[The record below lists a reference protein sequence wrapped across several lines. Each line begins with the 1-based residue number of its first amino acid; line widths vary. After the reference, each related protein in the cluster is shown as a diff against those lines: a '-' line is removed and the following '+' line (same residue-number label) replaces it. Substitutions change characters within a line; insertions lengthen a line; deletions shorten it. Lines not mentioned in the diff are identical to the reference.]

1 MEPNF
6 DAADYSLLCDKE
18 TRNGALVFHFQG
30 GFSLVNHD
38 VLQRIF
44 DEIKAAP
51 ERKIV
56 LNLAGIRF
64 MDSMG
69 VGVLVAILK
78 HTRAKG
84 IDFVLVSNDIVD
96 QILGVARLN
105 QVLRVVRSQEEAL
118 R

>member
-18 TRNGALVFHFQG
+18 TCQGALVFHFQG
-30 GFSLVNHD
+30 GFSMVNHVVMD
-38 VLQRIF
+38 RIVE
-44 DEIKAAP
+44 EIKAAP

-56 LNLAGIRF
+56 LNLTGIRF

-69 VGVLVAILK
+69 IGVLVAILK

-84 IDFVLVSNDIVD
+84 IDFVLVTNDVVD
-96 QILGVARLN
+96 QILGVTRLN
-105 QVLRVVRSQEEAL
+105 QVLRAVRSQEEAL